1 MRVVLSN
8 ATEDDLQ
15 EIGDFIAKDNPA
27 RALSFIGELKSKC
40 LALSYSA
47 GIGTARPELGDG
59 IRMLTHG
66 RYLIFYR
73 ANESAIRIERIMHSA
88 RDIGSDDI
96 EIDW

>member
-1 MRVVLSN
+1 M
-8 ATEDDLQ
+8 
-15 EIGDFIAKDNPA
+15 
-27 RALSFIGELKSKC
+27 KSKC
-40 LALSYSA
+40 RALGHAPGSGA
-47 GIGTARPELGDG
+47 ARPELGDG